1 MNINKYENINHDA
14 ILLRKS
20 VFFTSYINTQN
31 EKRRLP
37 ETLDVRGEERSQTCD
52 WFVLRE
58 VASQRWLFVSDDDQG
73 WIISSSLPGTLCKMW
88 FVADDSHQWKV
99 TLEFRQHCQITV
111 KSFKLHLET
120 SAVIDHDTDVKKFR
134 PI

>member
-1 MNINKYENINHDA
+1 M
-14 ILLRKS
+14 
-20 VFFTSYINTQN
+20 
-31 EKRRLP
+31 
-37 ETLDVRGEERSQTCD
+37 
-52 WFVLRE
+52 LRE

-120 SAVIDHDTDVKKFR
+120 SAVNDSVTDVKIFR
-134 PI
+134 PIRFFMNTNNEMMIQCQRPLMIKFHTI